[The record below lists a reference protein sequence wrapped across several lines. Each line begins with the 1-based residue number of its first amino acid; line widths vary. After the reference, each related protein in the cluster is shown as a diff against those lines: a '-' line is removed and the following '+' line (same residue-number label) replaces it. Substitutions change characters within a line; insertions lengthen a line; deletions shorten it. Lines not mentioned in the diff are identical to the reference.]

1 MNNPNIKLINWGLF
15 FMLAVIWG
23 SSFILMKRGM
33 YSAEGKPTLTA
44 YQVAALRILSAGLVL
59 LPKGIIQF
67 KRIPHDKKKFVL
79 LSGLLGSFIPAFLFC
94 IAETKIDSSLAG
106 FLNALT
112 PVFIIVIGGIFFH
125 SPIQKNK
132 ILGVVIALSGM
143 LILFLANKQLN
154 LQYLSYA
161 GFALIATICYGFNVN
176 IVNRHL
182 KEIGSFN
189 IAAVSLS
196 ALALPSLLVLIIAD
210 FFSMPLLNSEFIY
223 STLSA
228 ITLGIL
234 GTAVATILFYM
245 LLKRAGPLFSSMVT
259 YAIPFVALGWGLLY
273 GESINGVQVLGLAI
287 ILSGVYLTN
296 KS

>member
-1 MNNPNIKLINWGLF
+1 MNNPNNKLINWGLF

-23 SSFILMKRGM
+23 SSFILMKWGM
-33 YSAEGKPTLTA
+33 YGGEGKATLTA
-44 YQVAALRILSAGLVL
+44 FQVAAIRILSAGLVL

-67 KRIPHDKKKFVL
+67 SKIPGDKKMFVI
-79 LSGLLGSFIPAFLFC
+79 LSGILGSFIPAFLFC

-112 PVFIIVIGGIFFH
+112 PVFIIIIGAMFFH

-132 ILGVVIALSGM
+132 AGGLVIAFTGM
-143 LILFLANKQLN
+143 LILFLANKHLS
-154 LQYLSYA
+154 LQYTGYA
-161 GFALIATICYGFNVN
+161 GFALLATICYGFNVN
-176 IVNRHL
+176 MVNRHL
-182 KEIGSFN
+182 REIGSFN

-196 ALALPSLLVLIIAD
+196 ALVLPSFLVLLLTG
-210 FFSMPLLNSEFIY
+210 FFKLPLLNARFIY

-228 ITLGIL
+228 MTLGIL

-259 YAIPFVALGWGLLY
+259 YGIPFIALGWGLLY
-273 GESINGVQVLGLAI
+273 GESINAIQVVGLAI
-287 ILSGVYLTN
+287 ILSGVYFTN